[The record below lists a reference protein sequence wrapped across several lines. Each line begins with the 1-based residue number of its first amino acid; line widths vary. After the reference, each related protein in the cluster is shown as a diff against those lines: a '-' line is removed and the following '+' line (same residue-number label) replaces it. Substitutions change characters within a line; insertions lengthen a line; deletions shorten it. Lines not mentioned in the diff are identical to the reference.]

1 MLIVTIFTP
10 LLTHDGYFGIHQVA
24 NTKVNR
30 LYEELE
36 VSLEIHTSKFTESR
50 QYVCWVGSW

>member
-50 QYVCWVGSW
+50 QYVYWVGSW